1 MSGIDHRLIVAIAP
15 FAAAVTLMLTVL
27 HVHDPVGKREN
38 AIIVRH
44 DNRGT
49 VGTHGVCRQQLHHLL
64 SRLGIQRRG
73 RLITHHQPRV
83 VDERAR
89 QSDPLLLSA

>member
-1 MSGIDHRLIVAIAP
+1 MA
-15 FAAAVTLMLTVL
+15 VL
-27 HVHDPVGKREN
+27 HVHDPVGKRED
-38 AIIVRH
+38 AIVVRH

-49 VGTHGVCRQQLHHLL
+49 VGTDGVRRQQLHDLL
-64 SRLGIQRRG
+64 SCLGIQRRG
-73 RLITHHQPRV
+73 RLVTHHQPRV